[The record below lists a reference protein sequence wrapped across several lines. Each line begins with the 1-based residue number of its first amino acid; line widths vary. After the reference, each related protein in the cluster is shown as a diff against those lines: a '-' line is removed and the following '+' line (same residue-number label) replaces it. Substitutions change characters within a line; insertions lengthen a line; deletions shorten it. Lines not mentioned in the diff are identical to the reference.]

1 MIDWERVRTLHDDL
15 GEEGFAAVVALYFEE
30 TDAAFGRL
38 AAAATAREAEQAF
51 HFLRSSALNMG
62 FADLAEI
69 CARAER
75 RAVAG
80 APTRDE
86 AVAARAAYDPART
99 AFLADL
105 GAMIGNG
112 APDTAG

>member
-1 MIDWERVRTLHDDL
+1 MKIAAKLFVEEKCRRGLEARQNLRAGGFVNPDL
-15 GEEGFAAVVALYFEE
+15 RGKQRGE
-30 TDAAFGRL
+30 
-38 AAAATAREAEQAF
+38 
-51 HFLRSSALNMG
+51 
-62 FADLAEI
+62 DLAEI
-69 CARAER
+69 CATLG
-75 RAVAG
+75 AG

-86 AVAARAAYDPART
+86 AVAARAAYDTART